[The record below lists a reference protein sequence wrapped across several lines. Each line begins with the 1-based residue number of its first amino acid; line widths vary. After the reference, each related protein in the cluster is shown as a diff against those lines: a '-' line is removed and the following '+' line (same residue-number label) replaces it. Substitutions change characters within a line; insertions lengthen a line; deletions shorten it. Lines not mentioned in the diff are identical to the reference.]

1 MVRGTKHIYKFA
13 IPVFCSVMA
22 GAFAAAHPA
31 KADNESLV
39 YSFKGGTDGSVPAAP
54 LLDVGGVLYGTTSQ
68 GGAGSGAGTVFS
80 LTQAGA
86 KQVLYSF
93 KKTPDGATPSAG
105 LIYLKG
111 KLYGTTFAGGP
122 TSGPGTACY
131 YGCGTVFA
139 VSRGGKEK
147 IVYAFQGA
155 GDGVGP
161 NSGLTEAC

>member
-1 MVRGTKHIYKFA
+1 
-13 IPVFCSVMA
+13 MA

-31 KADNESLV
+31 KADDESLV

-105 LIYLKG
+105 LIYLKASYTAPPLLG
-111 KLYGTTFAGGP
+111 ALPLAQEPHVTTVAAQYLRCRAGAKKRLSMHFKALATGWDR
-122 TSGPGTACY
+122 TLA
-131 YGCGTVFA
+131 
-139 VSRGGKEK
+139 
-147 IVYAFQGA
+147 
-155 GDGVGP
+155 
-161 NSGLTEAC
+161 